1 MLKLFR
7 IALCLSVAMFVLAMP
22 AMAQD
27 KQEETPITKWIAAE
41 NSMLDSM
48 PKSNQEV
55 FFVLRNKHS
64 VIRTLWV
71 VHRDIKNAVK
81 ACGQNNKDLKKPMQ
95 ERLKDWE
102 NAVLPI
108 LSEAEKLLKTEVKE
122 QEAFHASDY
131 NHVIDLNDKAFK
143 FSESKIQKTPITTQ
157 EACESLLAS
166 MDETEDNLVSILQ
179 DMLLPEEVV
188 RERVEQAKK
197 AEAEDQEESE

>member
-1 MLKLFR
+1 
-7 IALCLSVAMFVLAMP
+7 MFVLAMP

-188 RERVEQAKK
+188 RERVKQAKK
-197 AEAEDQEESE
+197 AEAEAEEESE

>member
-188 RERVEQAKK
+188 RERVKQAKK
-197 AEAEDQEESE
+197 AEAEAEEESE

>member
-1 MLKLFR
+1 M
-7 IALCLSVAMFVLAMP
+7 SVLALP
-22 AMAQD
+22 VMAED
-27 KQEETPITKWIAAE
+27 KPIAEKQEETPITKWIAAE
-41 NSMLDSM
+41 NSLLDTM

-81 ACGQNNKDLKKPMQ
+81 ACGKNNKDLKKPMQ
-95 ERLKDWE
+95 ERLEDWE

-108 LSEAEKLLKTEVKE
+108 LKDADKLLKVEVKE

-131 NHVIDLNDKAFK
+131 NHVIKLNDEAYK
-143 FSESKIQKTPITTQ
+143 FSESKIEKTPVTTQ
-157 EACESLLAS
+157 GACEGLLAS

-188 RERVEQAKK
+188 RERIEQAQK
-197 AEAEDQEESE
+197 AEAEAEEESE